1 MDGIVSDML
10 LAAVAL
16 FGTLTIIGVFGFI
29 TMRDERR
36 SHR

>member
-16 FGTLTIIGVFGFI
+16 FGTLTIIGVVGFL
-29 TMRDERR
+29 TLHEERR
-36 SHR
+36 SQR